1 MPVTELLKEGV
12 ELMLLG
18 MGSVFVFLTMLVLAL
33 KLMSRLAQALA
44 PQEAVVSS
52 STRAVISSKP
62 GEEDELLAVISAAI
76 ARYRSQRK

>member
-52 STRAVISSKP
+52 STRAVISSKS